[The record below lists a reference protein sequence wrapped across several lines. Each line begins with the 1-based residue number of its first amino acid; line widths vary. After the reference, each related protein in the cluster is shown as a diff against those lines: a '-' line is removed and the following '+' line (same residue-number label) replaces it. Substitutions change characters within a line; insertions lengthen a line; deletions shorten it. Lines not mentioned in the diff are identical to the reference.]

1 MNVTQAIT
9 TSEPGLA
16 LDIGDVKTFDDSE
29 VGYVVRSGV
38 VEIYAVAMERGE
50 PASGRHFLFE
60 AAEGDL
66 VPPIMVS
73 RSNLALIAA
82 ATEPTA
88 LAEVRLDELRSMA
101 AAPEGGQT
109 VATQFDRWIQALSA
123 KLAETLDAGTVDPR
137 AEMPGAVMALGEGRA
152 ITARGGA
159 CWFQSTDADLR
170 DAGGRPVPS
179 HAGRQ
184 VMPLGPGLWLTAG
197 RAGTVATLATRDAL
211 AKPDWSAALAAFHE
225 RAIDWIIEAIG
236 GRDAGQRER
245 AQTRDE
251 RTERN
256 LGRTLGRFE
265 GVLDQ
270 APAWTGAA
278 GQDERLLAP
287 FVMVCDTI
295 GIDLNQRSR
304 EKIRRATTVEEAARI
319 ARVRTRQI
327 ALRGDWFREDFGP
340 FIGFLDDDRRP
351 VAIRPAGPGR
361 WRMVDPDHGKEVPV
375 TRALADRLQPMGYML
390 YRALPA
396 KPVGFGD
403 VIALGW
409 KANRSDLQT
418 AVIASIAIGTLGLA
432 TPMAMQLAFDRFI
445 PAHQKLQLGELAIGL
460 VLAAVVSAAFRL
472 AYDMAFLRVDGRM
485 AAQTQAAMVDRVL
498 RLPAAVL
505 RFSSTDLA
513 QRAMAVDSVRRTVVG
528 FALGSLPA
536 LFSWV
541 CNVALMA
548 WYAPIATIVAV
559 LAFLVLLAAAY
570 AAAVRQLDATKRGEE
585 ILSDIGS
592 LVFHLIR
599 GIGVLR
605 TSGAEAR
612 AFTRWGH
619 DFAEMRARSYRSQRV
634 SSLLETFFSGFDVL
648 TMAAVFVVLGT
659 LPVREFSTGSF
670 MSFITAYGIFVG
682 SSIQLARGV
691 AALVGAKPAWDR
703 AAPLL
708 KNVPEGGATKR
719 DPGVLSGAVEL
730 TNVAFRYSSETP
742 MVFSGLSFKANAGEF
757 VAVVGASGAG
767 KSTFVRLM
775 LGNLAPLAGT
785 IQYDSMDLQHL
796 DVQLVRRQIGV
807 VLQNGKLMPGS
818 IYENIMGSHVGTLD
832 DAWEAARAAGIEAE
846 IRALPMTMHTILTDA
861 AAAFSG
867 GQLQRMLLARALVG
881 RPRLLIL
888 DEATSALD
896 NVTQAAVTEALSR
909 LSVTRIVIAHRL
921 TTVRNADRICVIDG
935 GRIVQTGTY
944 DELIKAK
951 GVFAELAGRQ
961 LT

>member
-1 MNVTQAIT
+1 MNFSTAI
-9 TSEPGLA
+9 PAIGPVVD
-16 LDIGDVKTFDDSE
+16 LDIGDARALDDAE
-29 VGYVVRSGV
+29 LGYVVRSGA
-38 VEIYAVAMERGE
+38 VEIYAVAFEGDE
-50 PASGRHFLFE
+50 PASGRHYLFD
-60 AAEGDL
+60 AKAGDL
-66 VPPIMVS
+66 LPPLLVARPGLS
-73 RSNLALIAA
+73 LLAA
-82 ATEPTA
+82 ATEPSSLVPVPRRAFVDDAT
-88 LAEVRLDELRSMA
+88 VG
-101 AAPEGGQT
+101 EGGT
-109 VATQFDRWIQALSA
+109 ADAVLDRWILALSA
-123 KLAETLDAGTVDPR
+123 ALGRTLDVSSIDARAEGPGITATLAEG
-137 AEMPGAVMALGEGRA
+137 GA
-152 ITARGGA
+152 ITARGGVA
-159 CWFQSTDADLR
+159 WAASADADLR
-170 DAGGRPVPS
+170 DPGGHAIPPVGGRGL
-179 HAGRQ
+179 A
-184 VMPLGPGLWLTAG
+184 PLAPGLWLTAA
-197 RAGTVATLATRDAL
+197 RAGTVTTLATREAL
-211 AKPDWSAALAAFHE
+211 KEPDWAPALAAFHE
-225 RAIDWIIEAIG
+225 RALASIADAIDRRE
-236 GRDAGQRER
+236 AGQRER
-245 AQTRDE
+245 ARTRDE

-256 LGRTLGRFE
+256 LGRTLGRFR
-265 GVLDQ
+265 GVLEH

-278 GQDERLLAP
+278 GHDERLLAP
-287 FVMVCDTI
+287 FVMVCETL

-351 VAIRPAGPGR
+351 VAVRPAGPGR
-361 WRMVDPDHGKEVPV
+361 WRMVDPDHGSDVPV
-375 TRALADRLQPMGYML
+375 TRRLADRLQPMGYML

-409 KANRSDLQT
+409 KANRRDVHT
-418 AVIASIAIGTLGLA
+418 AVLASIAVGALGLA

-460 VLAAVVSAAFRL
+460 VLAAVVSAAFRF

-536 LFSWV
+536 LFSWI

-548 WYAPIATIVAV
+548 WYAPIATLIAV
-559 LAFLVLLAAAY
+559 CAFLLLLGVAYIAAT
-570 AAAVRQLDATKRGEE
+570 RQLDATRRGEE
-585 ILSDIGS
+585 ILSDISS

-605 TSGAEAR
+605 TSGAETR

-659 LPVREFSTGSF
+659 VPAREFSTGAF
-670 MSFITAYGIFVG
+670 MSFVTAYGIFVG
-682 SSIQLARGV
+682 ASIQLARGV
-691 AALVGAKPAWDR
+691 AALIGAKPAWDR

-719 DPGVLSGAVEL
+719 DPGVLSGAVEM
-730 TNVAFRYSSETP
+730 TNIAFRYGAETP
-742 MVFSGLSFKANAGEF
+742 MVFSGFSFRANAGEF
-757 VAVVGASGAG
+757 VAIVGASGAG
-767 KSTFVRLM
+767 KSTFVRLL
-775 LGNLAPLAGT
+775 LGSLAPLAGT
-785 IQYDSMDLQHL
+785 IQFDSMDLQHL

-807 VLQNGKLMPGS
+807 VLQSGKLMPGS

-881 RPRLLIL
+881 RPRLLVL

-909 LSVTRIVIAHRL
+909 LPVTRIVIAHRL

-935 GRIVQTGTY
+935 GRIVQTGSY

-951 GVFAELAGRQ
+951 GPFADLAGRQ